1 MRQGEQAVLTRRNFV
16 AGDLFRG
23 GVGILEVYMEHKK
36 IDLRRLGGTAETLLF
51 PLYFR
56 AVENQRPD
64 PIVRDEKA
72 ADLVRELDYDFS
84 KARRIGFDQVL
95 ALMRMREFDGRVRS
109 FLEGHPAGCVVEIGC
124 GLDTRFWRV
133 DNGAG
138 KWYELDLPE
147 VMAVR
152 AQLLPEEPRRRLIGC
167 SALDFSWMDVLPNR
181 PGEAIFFVAE
191 GVFPY
196 FKESEVRGLVV
207 ALKARFP
214 GSELVFDALSPFMV
228 WMGNLILTRAK
239 TSARVQW
246 GLRDDRDPEAWDPDL
261 HLLRA
266 WYYYG
271 KPEPRLGFFQAMKW
285 VRPFNRAARVLLYG
299 LGGSNPENTARG

>member
-1 MRQGEQAVLTRRNFV
+1 MEQ
-16 AGDLFRG
+16 
-23 GVGILEVYMEHKK
+23 KK

-64 PIVRDEKA
+64 PMVRDAKA

-84 KARRIGFDQVL
+84 KAQRIGFDQVL

-109 FLEGHPAGCVVEIGC
+109 FLEKHPTGRVVEIGC

-138 KWYELDLPE
+138 EWYELDLPE
-147 VMAVR
+147 VIAVR
-152 AQLLPEEPRRRLIGC
+152 AQLLPEEPCRRLIGC
-167 SALDFSWMDVLPNR
+167 SALDLHWMDMLPK
-181 PGEAIFFVAE
+181 PQGGAFLFVAE

-196 FKESEVRGLVV
+196 FKEPEVKRLLLAV
-207 ALKARFP
+207 KEHFP

-228 WMGNLILTRAK
+228 WLGNLILTRAK
-239 TSARVQW
+239 TNARVQW
-246 GLRDDRDPEAWDPDL
+246 GLRDDRELEAWDSGL

-266 WYYYG
+266 WYYYDR
-271 KPEPRLGFFQAMKW
+271 PEPRLGIYQAMKW
-285 VRPFNRAARVLLYG
+285 VGLFNRAARVLSYG
-299 LGGSNPENTARG
+299 LELNSIS